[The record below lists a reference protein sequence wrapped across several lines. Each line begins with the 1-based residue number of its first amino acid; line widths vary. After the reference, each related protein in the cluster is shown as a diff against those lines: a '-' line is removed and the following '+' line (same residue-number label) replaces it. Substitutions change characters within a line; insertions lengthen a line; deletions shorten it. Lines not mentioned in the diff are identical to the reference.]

1 MSEKISDI
9 DKKISEE
16 AAIFKEMLDKES
28 EERQLESDLLKQ
40 VIAEEA
46 KNLKQDLED
55 KTSSIQ
61 NDLGSV
67 KDDLQ
72 STKDQGIEELKN
84 MIVEEKEERQKEAE
98 MIHDHLSTK
107 IQDCSTLTQD
117 LNDTLNHENS
127 RYVDI
132 KILIQCRKSKKI
144 VLKSLVQ
151 NRLHQTLVLI
161 TTENFSNFLNDY

>member
-28 EERQLESDLLKQ
+28 EERQLESDHLKQ

-46 KNLKQDLED
+46 KNLKQDLDD

-132 KILIQCRKSKKI
+132 KILYVAERTKKI
-144 VLKSLVQ
+144 SQGLQSL
-151 NRLHQTLVLI
+151 R
-161 TTENFSNFLNDY
+161 